1 MSLHSCTWNWRCPFI
16 QFHPASPGVSSWL
29 QTTLAAGGSKTAKCI
44 LFWDVFLSFQTLSRF
59 KAGTSSRTLNP
70 IVILPRGAH
79 ICNVSELIIIFPLVL
94 KIILKWERL
103 PHRLK
108 ELKRQSKVLE
118 LFPNQCNNHI
128 PPEAAVNDL
137 SCGEGLGRNL
147 LYLVFSPPGVALTG
161 NWFLA

>member
-1 MSLHSCTWNWRCPFI
+1 MYLPDFKQPSQLGETK
-16 QFHPASPGVSSWL
+16 L
-29 QTTLAAGGSKTAKCI
+29 QNAFCFEML
-44 LFWDVFLSFQTLSRF
+44 FLSFQTLSRF

-108 ELKRQSKVLE
+108 ELKGQSKVLE

-161 NWFLA
+161 N